1 MLQAFS
7 GCSRAKQ
14 SKTHFD
20 SMSNL
25 LLSEQVFTTDAPIL
39 AISILPM
46 SASLFLLERVSLMT
60 LRSTLKPGLPA
71 APEESP
77 TDSPLNDYYQY
88 IHSDTKTMLYL
99 PFTPKLGPSKQ
110 LFKQTTPHLY
120 REVGLGDVDIF
131 IEDITM
137 VLHYFQA
144 K

>member
-1 MLQAFS
+1 MLQACS

-60 LRSTLKPGLPA
+60 LRSTLKPGLSA

-88 IHSDTKTMLYL
+88 INSDTKTILYL